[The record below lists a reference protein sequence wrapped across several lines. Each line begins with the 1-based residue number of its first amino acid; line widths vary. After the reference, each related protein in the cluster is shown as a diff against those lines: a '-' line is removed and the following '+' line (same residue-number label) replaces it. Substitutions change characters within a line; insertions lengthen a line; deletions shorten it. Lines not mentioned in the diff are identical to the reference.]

1 MTDGCES
8 LVNLPM
14 KDGELTRVT
23 ISKAAD
29 ASAGPGRAL
38 SDEAGALLTDA
49 LTPESF
55 LDLLIAAGRHV
66 DAETFLA
73 RVLPKREAVWW
84 AAQCVRLAVGPEP
97 KPEVAEALRAAEE
110 WAAVPGDANRRKAFT
125 AAEAAGLGHP
135 AGCTAL
141 AAFLSGGSLAPPKL
155 PDVPPADH
163 LTADC
168 VASALQIAAVLND
181 PAKAPDHH
189 RAFLDVG
196 LDVARGKDRWKDR
209 L

>member
-1 MTDGCES
+1 MGGP
-8 LVNLPM
+8 VRPP
-14 KDGELTRVT
+14 GGR
-23 ISKAAD
+23 AR
-29 ASAGPGRAL
+29 AGTPGRR
-38 SDEAGALLTDA
+38 G
-49 LTPESF
+49 PPPRRGVG
-55 LDLLIAAGRHV
+55 GR
-66 DAETFLA
+66 
-73 RVLPKREAVWW
+73 P
-84 AAQCVRLAVGPEP
+84 
-97 KPEVAEALRAAEE
+97 
-110 WAAVPGDANRRKAFT
+110 RRRQPPQAFP

-196 LDVARGKDRWKDR
+196 LDVARGKNRWKDR